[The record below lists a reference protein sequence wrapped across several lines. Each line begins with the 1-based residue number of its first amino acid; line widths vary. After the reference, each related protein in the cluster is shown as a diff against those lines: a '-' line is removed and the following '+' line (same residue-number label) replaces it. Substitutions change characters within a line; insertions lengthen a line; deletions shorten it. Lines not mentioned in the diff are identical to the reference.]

1 MYFSLNWTILSK
13 IFDLSGLK
21 KSQRPIF
28 FWPFIVYN
36 TIQTTKTSNQID
48 DRYFIFYNVMGIFL
62 WHRRVKSFNGRNNDT
77 AILFHIELN
86 SYIFGGLTFATANII
101 RPFSLYFVQEIFFSQ
116 KTQIVDV
123 IARPGI

>member
-1 MYFSLNWTILSK
+1 
-13 IFDLSGLK
+13 
-21 KSQRPIF
+21 
-28 FWPFIVYN
+28 
-36 TIQTTKTSNQID
+36 
-48 DRYFIFYNVMGIFL
+48 MGIFL